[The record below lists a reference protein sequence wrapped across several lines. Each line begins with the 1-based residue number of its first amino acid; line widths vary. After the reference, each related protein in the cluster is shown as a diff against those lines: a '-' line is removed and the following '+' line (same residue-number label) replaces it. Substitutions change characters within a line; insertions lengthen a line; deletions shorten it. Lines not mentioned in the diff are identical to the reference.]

1 MSSSRD
7 QHRRARER
15 ARERTAA
22 RSAHAAGGA
31 RGTGTTPTGTR
42 PDAGP
47 ARPPSLDETVVAAL
61 STALQRVRAGDA
73 VGFADAADELAEGDG
88 TAEWRRV
95 AEHVLTRALTVSTLP
110 YVWLAGWEPADVVRI
125 VRRRLEQVHAD
136 LVGSAIASE
145 LAGYARDSVDPRWF
159 RQLEALDAGVWWPA
173 DSTLLVAISGGDPR
187 LWSTVVR
194 IALQVIDVITHLP
207 RLEVLSRPPGT
218 AHAFPATEGAPERAV
233 DERIL
238 QRVRALLAK
247 AESTTYPAEAET
259 FTAGAQA
266 LMARHSIDR
275 ALLEAAGRR
284 PSDGPGGRRLGI
296 DNPYEGPKVM
306 LLDAVARANRC
317 RTVWSK
323 DLGFCTVIGFPGD
336 LDAVELLFTSLLV
349 QATAAMTHAGAKK
362 DAIGRSRTRSFRQSF
377 LISYAHRIGER
388 LAEATTAQTQAAA
401 AEPGGA
407 GLLPVLAARHEEVD
421 QAVSGL
427 FPRVREASVG
437 RAHDRE
443 GWTSGRAA
451 ADLASLQAAHQVG
464 S

>member
-1 MSSSRD
+1 MSSSR
-7 QHRRARER
+7 QQQRRARER

-22 RSAHAAGGA
+22 RSAHAAGRTRGPGA
-31 RGTGTTPTGTR
+31 A

-47 ARPPSLDETVVAAL
+47 ARPPSLEEQVVAAL
-61 STALQRVRAGDA
+61 SAGLQRLQAGDA
-73 VGFADAADELAEGDG
+73 AGFAVAADVLAEGDG
-88 TAEWRRV
+88 TPAWQRAAERL
-95 AEHVLTRALTVSTLP
+95 LTRALTVSTLP
-110 YVWLAGWEPADVVRI
+110 HLWQAGWEPADLVRV
-125 VRRRLEQVHAD
+125 VRRRLDQVHAD
-136 LVGSAIASE
+136 LVGSAVASE
-145 LAGYARDSVDPRWF
+145 LAGYARDTVDPRWM
-159 RQLEALDAGVWWPA
+159 RQLEALDATVWAPA
-173 DSTLLVAISGGDPR
+173 DSTLLAATSGGDPD
-187 LWSTVVR
+187 LWTTVVR

-207 RLEVLSRPPGT
+207 TLQALSRPPGT
-218 AHAFPATEGAPERAV
+218 GHTFPAVGGAPERAV

-259 FTAGAQA
+259 FTSGAQA
-266 LMARHSIDR
+266 LMARYSIDR
-275 ALLEAAGRR
+275 ALLESAGRR

-296 DNPYEGPKVM
+296 DNPYEGPKTM

-323 DLGFCTVIGFPGD
+323 ELGFCTVIGFPGD

-349 QATAAMTHAGAKK
+349 QATTAMTQAGAKK

-388 LAEATTAQTQAAA
+388 LAEATAVQTEAAA

-407 GLLPVLAARHEEVD
+407 RLLPVLAARHEEVD

-427 FPRVREASVG
+427 FPQLREASVG
-437 RAHDRE
+437 GVHDRE

-451 ADLASLQAAHQVG
+451 ADLASLQAAQEVG